1 MPPWRAAP
9 CAETMKTISSAI
21 LLLAASVAV
30 VVSAEEQ
37 AQCVKKT
44 HDKAAAGVWAAK
56 HFKTYLKDHPQ
67 VALGC
72 DRSCCMAICDSA
84 EVAGRIECAIQIF
97 PPYDCGINVII
108 EADACRL
115 ACPAAASAVLTT
127 PMMKSH
133 DLTVAKPWAAQFFEE
148 YKQTHAS
155 ILTPPNHPHFKQV
168 HLNDVTLVGSIWCQA
183 LCVTAE
189 VACQAA
195 CAATIVGEPECGI
208 ACGIAIS
215 TCEAAC

>member
-1 MPPWRAAP
+1 
-9 CAETMKTISSAI
+9 MKTISSAI

-72 DRSCCMAICDSA
+72 SRSCYTTLCTSA
-84 EVAGRIECAIQIF
+84 EVAGELACALEIF
-97 PPYDCGINVII
+97 GEPECGIAVAVAA
-108 EADACRL
+108 EACQA
-115 ACPAAASAVLTT
+115 ACPLAASAVLTT

>member
-1 MPPWRAAP
+1 
-9 CAETMKTISSAI
+9 MKTISSAI

-37 AQCVKKT
+37 AQCGEKT

-56 HFKTYLKDHPQ
+56 YFKTYLKEHPQ

-72 DRSCCMAICDSA
+72 SSTCCTALCTSA
-84 EVAGRIECAIQIF
+84 EVAGELACAFEIIGE
-97 PPYDCGINVII
+97 PECGIAVDLA
-108 EADACRL
+108 ADACRL

-148 YKQTHAS
+148 YKLTHAS
-155 ILTPPNHPHFKQV
+155 ILTPQNHPHFKQV
-168 HLNDVTLVGSIWCQA
+168 HPNHVTLVGSWWCTA
-183 LCVTAE
+183 LCAAAE

-208 ACGIAIS
+208 ACGVAIS

>member
-1 MPPWRAAP
+1 
-9 CAETMKTISSAI
+9 MKTISSAI

-37 AQCVKKT
+37 AQCGEKT

-56 HFKTYLKDHPQ
+56 YFKTYLKDHKQ

-72 DRSCCMAICDSA
+72 DRSCCTALCTSA
-84 EVAGRIECAIQIF
+84 EVAAELACVLEIIFEPECSAAVVVAGLTCQ
-97 PPYDCGINVII
+97 
-108 EADACRL
+108 A
-115 ACPAAASAVLTT
+115 ACPAAASMALTT

-133 DLTVAKPWAAQFFEE
+133 DRAAATPWAVQFFEE

-155 ILTPPNHPHFKQV
+155 ILTPPNHPQFKQV
-168 HLNDVTLVGSIWCQA
+168 HLNDVTLVGSIWCQV
-183 LCVTAE
+183 LCATAE

-195 CAATIVGEPECGI
+195 CAASIIGEPECGI
-208 ACGIAIS
+208 GCAAAIIVCEDAC
-215 TCEAAC
+215 